1 MTGPEVGSDLPG
13 REAGLGGDLE
23 AARAT
28 AEQAW
33 RVTRAALAL
42 LRAEL
47 KLARSSAVMLVVLGA
62 LLLLLGAGS
71 WLAINAAIAAG
82 IYELTGNVFYGVGG
96 AALVNLAGVAL
107 VLWRMRACARD
118 LGLPRTRQ
126 LLTQIGHAQP

>member
-1 MTGPEVGSDLPG
+1 MTGPDGGSDLRG
-13 REAGLGGDLE
+13 KEAGIGGDLE

-33 RVTRAALAL
+33 RVGRAALAL

-47 KLARSSAVMLVVLGA
+47 KLARSSAVMLAVLGA

-71 WLAINAAIAAG
+71 WLAVNAAIAAG
-82 IYELTGNVFYGVGG
+82 IYELSGNVFYGVGG
-96 AALVNLAGVAL
+96 AALVNLTGVAL

-118 LGLPRTRQ
+118 LALPRTRK
-126 LLTQIGHAQP
+126 LLTGIGHAQP

>member
-1 MTGPEVGSDLPG
+1 MTGPEVGSEHPG
-13 REAGLGGDLE
+13 NESAIGGDLE
-23 AARAT
+23 AARAA

-33 RVTRAALAL
+33 RVGRAALAL

-47 KLARSSAVMLVVLGA
+47 RLARSSAVLLVVLGA
-62 LLLLLGAGS
+62 LLLLLAAGS

-96 AALVNLAGVAL
+96 TALVNLGGVAL
-107 VLWRMRACARD
+107 VLWRMRACMRD
-118 LGLPRTRQ
+118 LGLPRTRK